1 MKCKIKTD
9 GSHIKFDRMLACNIY
24 EDTEVFST
32 TTYHFERVIS
42 NFDYGVGS
50 ATSEEKSWETNYGL

>member
-1 MKCKIKTD
+1 MF
-9 GSHIKFDRMLACNIY
+9 IKFDKMSACNIY

-32 TTYHFERVIS
+32 TTYYFERVIS